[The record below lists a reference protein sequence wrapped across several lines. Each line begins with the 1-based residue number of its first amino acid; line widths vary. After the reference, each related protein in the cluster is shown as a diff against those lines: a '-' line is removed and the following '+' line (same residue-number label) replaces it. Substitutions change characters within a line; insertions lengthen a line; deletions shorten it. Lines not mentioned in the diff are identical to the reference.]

1 MNISKTEHSI
11 NEEIR
16 DREVR
21 VVSDDGAQLGIM
33 SSRDAL
39 KLAMERNL
47 DLVKIAPSATPPVC
61 KIMDYGKFRFEQAKK
76 QKEAKKNQHVVEIK

>member
-1 MNISKTEHSI
+1 MFCIDRFAVAVHRVLLLRMKAHFVGPLSAFCLLGRKNFTSGNEFLISRRCLNISKTEHSI

-33 SSRDAL
+33 
-39 KLAMERNL
+39 
-47 DLVKIAPSATPPVC
+47 
-61 KIMDYGKFRFEQAKK
+61 
-76 QKEAKKNQHVVEIK
+76 